1 MPLRSG
7 REYDYQDPKAVQ
19 RFLEQCATN
28 RQQSQVV
35 APLPQPAVAAAS
47 VAAAI
52 SQPAVVPAPAPV
64 PAPALPPAP
73 VPAATAAAQA
83 PIGPGATM
91 APFRGQFKTRHAMLT
106 DQDRANIEQDL
117 RAATNTNDFINRVA
131 TRFPMWQWNLGAL
144 PNRTKNPPKWTKAE
158 LLLLVHEWEYG
169 IFAEGSWAKALVTG
183 SNKFGF
189 HSWVLRRL
197 RDWGFG
203 PRAVNGIESMK
214 SHLYKAANDWHNSPG
229 LKTMARQLVSEGL
242 DTSNPAVGHA
252 GELIIRTVG
261 LSTSPR
267 GNQTILFDTNPHA
280 W

>member
-189 HSWVLRRL
+189 HSWVLR
-197 RDWGFG
+197 
-203 PRAVNGIESMK
+203 
-214 SHLYKAANDWHNSPG
+214 
-229 LKTMARQLVSEGL
+229 VSFLPLLLMFWCRNIGC
-242 DTSNPAVGHA
+242 
-252 GELIIRTVG
+252 
-261 LSTSPR
+261 
-267 GNQTILFDTNPHA
+267 
-280 W
+280 